1 MIESSSLPTRYQTA
15 FTNGGQSALA
25 DTSADK
31 GGRGEGFRPHEL
43 LEAALACCMNMSLRM
58 AAEKHAIPLG
68 KVEVIVTL
76 DRSDGQGPVFGYRV
90 IFGEGPT
97 AAQRKALLAA
107 LASCPVRKTLSQPL
121 RFAQQQ

>member
-1 MIESSSLPTRYQTA
+1 MIESNSLPTRYQTT

-31 GGRGEGFRPHEL
+31 GGGEGFRPHEL

-68 KVEVIVTL
+68 EVDVIVSL

-90 IFGEGPT
+90 IFGEGPS
-97 AAQRKALLAA
+97 AAQRKTLLAA

-121 RFAQQQ
+121 RFAQMQQ